1 MATYSILIRGG
12 MIFRDKKLERADIGI
27 KDDKIQRIGDLS
39 RDRGVLEIDATGRYV
54 SPGFVDLTSH
64 SDTHWT
70 LFNYP
75 SQESFLAQGIT
86 TILGGSCGAS
96 LAPLVKG
103 EDIEGIEKWADV
115 REININWAGLA
126 EFFEELSRHPLGV
139 NFATLVGHGTLR
151 RSVLGD
157 EARAATHAETDQ
169 MRLLLERSLREGA
182 FGLSTNLGASHGR
195 PAAEDELAELFSI
208 VRAYGGLTKHHLK
221 DEGKN
226 ILPALVE
233 LIQLARESRTKIH
246 FSHFKILGRSAWHLF
261 HDVLGVFESAR
272 EDGLALTLDFF
283 PYTRTGSQLYL
294 LLPPWALEGGK
305 DRILAYLGEAARR
318 EEIKAYLKSLTLHYE
333 RITIASTLEDR
344 AAIGKTIGDL
354 SSSSGL
360 SPEEV
365 LLKLLETNQLKVSI
379 FNEVISQEHLSELAK
394 KGYAMLASDGVG
406 YTKEIRLPFDLP
418 HPRSYGAFPRALE
431 IFSKETNIVSWPE
444 LLYKMT
450 EFPAEVLGLKERGKL
465 AEGFFADIAVFDPEA
480 IRSTA
485 DYDNP
490 YLFPVGIEWVLV
502 NGKVAVER
510 GVFSGKLAGKI
521 LKKTWSP

>member
-27 KDDKIQRIGDLS
+27 SDDKIQKIGDLS
-39 RDRGVLEIDATGRYV
+39 RYNGMVVIDAAGRYV
-54 SPGFVDLTSH
+54 SPGFVDLSAH

-70 LFNYP
+70 LFNHP
-75 SQESFLAQGIT
+75 SQESLLVQGVT
-86 TILGGSCGAS
+86 TILGGNCGAS
-96 LAPLVKG
+96 LAPLVRAQ
-103 EDIEGIEKWADV
+103 DIEGIGKWADV
-115 REININWAGLA
+115 REININWQNLA

-151 RSVLGD
+151 RSVLGG
-157 EARAATHAETDQ
+157 ETRAATHAETDQ
-169 MRLLLERSLREGA
+169 MRLLLERSLGEGA

-195 PAAEDELAELFSI
+195 PADENELAELFSI

-226 ILPALVE
+226 ILPALVQ
-233 LIQLARESRTKIH
+233 LIQLARETRAKIH

-261 HDVLGVFESAR
+261 HDALKVLESAR
-272 EDGLALTLDFF
+272 EDGFKLTLDFF

-294 LLPPWALEGGK
+294 FLPPWALEGGRDK
-305 DRILAYLGEAARR
+305 ILAYLGEAARR

-344 AAIGKTIGDL
+344 TAVGKTIGDL

-365 LLKLLETNQLKVSI
+365 LLRLVETNQLKVSI
-379 FNEVISQEHLSELAK
+379 FNEVISSEHLSELAK
-394 KGYAMLASDGVG
+394 KEYAAVASDGVG
-406 YTKEIRLPFDLP
+406 YAKEIRLPFDLP

-431 IFSKETNIVSWPE
+431 IFSKETNALPWAE
-444 LLYKMT
+444 LIYKMT
-450 EFPAEVLGLKERGKL
+450 ELPAEILGLKGRGKL
-465 AEGFFADIAVFDPEA
+465 AEGFFADITVFDPEA
-480 IRSTA
+480 VRSAA
-485 DYDNP
+485 DYNNP
-490 YLFPVGIEWVLV
+490 YIFPEGIEWVLV
-502 NGKVAVER
+502 NGKVGVER
-510 GVFSGKLAGKI
+510 GIFNGRLAGKI
-521 LKKTWSP
+521 LKRI

>member
-1 MATYSILIRGG
+1 MATYSVLIKGG

-27 KDDKIQRIGDLS
+27 KDDKIQTIGDLARYS
-39 RDRGVLEIDATGRYV
+39 GMVVIDAAGKYV
-54 SPGFVDLTSH
+54 SPGFIDLTSH

-75 SQESFLAQGIT
+75 SQESLLLQGVS
-86 TILGGSCGAS
+86 TILGGSCGSS

-103 EDIEGIEKWADV
+103 EDIEGIGKWVDV
-115 REININWAGLA
+115 REININWKSLG
-126 EFFEELSRHPLGV
+126 EFFEELSRRPLGV

-157 EARAATHAETDQ
+157 EARAATHAQTDQ

-182 FGLSTNLGASHGR
+182 FGLSTNLGAAHGR
-195 PAAEDELAELFSI
+195 PAGENELAELFSL

-233 LIQLARESRTKIH
+233 LIRLARESRAKIH

-261 HDVLGVFESAR
+261 QDALRVLEGAR

-294 LLPPWALEGGK
+294 LLPSWVLEGGK
-305 DRILAYLGEAARR
+305 EKILSSLRSGPRR

-333 RITIASTLEDR
+333 RITVASTLEDR
-344 AAIGKTIGDL
+344 NAIGKTIQDL

-360 SPEEV
+360 PPEEII
-365 LLKLLETNQLKVSI
+365 LRLIETNQLKVSI
-379 FNEVISQEHLSELAK
+379 FNEVISEEHLRELVK
-394 KGYAMLASDGVG
+394 KEYALVASDGVG
-406 YTKEIRLPFDLP
+406 YGEEARLPFDLP
-418 HPRSYGAFPRALE
+418 HPRSYGAFPRALQ
-431 IFSKETNIVSWPE
+431 IFAKEAGLSPWPE
-444 LLYKMT
+444 LLHKMT
-450 EFPAEVLGLKERGKL
+450 GLPAEILGLKGRGKL

-480 IRSTA
+480 LGSPA
-485 DYDNP
+485 DYANP
-490 YLFPVGIEWVLV
+490 YLVSEGMEWVLV
-502 NGKVAVER
+502 NGKVAVEH
-510 GVFSGKLAGKI
+510 GNFNGKLAGRI
-521 LKKTWSP
+521 LTRS